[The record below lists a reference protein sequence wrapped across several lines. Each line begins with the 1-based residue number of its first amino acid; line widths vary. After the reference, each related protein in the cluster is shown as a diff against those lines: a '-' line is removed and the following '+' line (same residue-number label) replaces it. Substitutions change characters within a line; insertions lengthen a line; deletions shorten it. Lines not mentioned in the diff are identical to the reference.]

1 MSSGAITRAFGI
13 VSASE
18 FGLPLPG
25 EGDTIGRFRQLADLT
40 RSDIAVGRMVEA
52 HCDAA
57 AILHELDGP
66 PMGPGELWGVWAA
79 EPPAPL
85 VTAQIE
91 SGIWTLTGTK
101 VWCSGASGC
110 THALVTARAD
120 GCRRLFAVDLR
131 QSGVHPSAVEWC
143 NRGMAETNT
152 AAVEFVDVEARPV
165 GEPGGY
171 LDRAGFWHG
180 GVGVAACWFGGAAKV
195 AQALY
200 RKTRSDSDDITLMH
214 LGAVDAQLA
223 TGWAELAQAAA
234 DIDKKPGDLADARR
248 RAFRVRWSIE
258 QIAAGV
264 LDRVARALGPAP
276 LVGNPDHAQ
285 AVADLSIYIR
295 QSHADRDLVELGRLA
310 AGEDAR

>member
-1 MSSGAITRAFGI
+1 MSSGAITRAFAI

-18 FGLPLPG
+18 FSLPLPG

-40 RSDIAVGRMVEA
+40 RSDIAAGRMVEA

-66 PMGPGELWGVWAA
+66 PMGPGDLWGVWAA

-200 RKTRSDSDDITLMH
+200 RKARSDSDDITLMH

-234 DIDKKPGDLADARR
+234 DIDEKPGDLADARR

-276 LVGNPDHAQ
+276 LVGNRDHAQ

>member
-1 MSSGAITRAFGI
+1 
-13 VSASE
+13 
-18 FGLPLPG
+18 
-25 EGDTIGRFRQLADLT
+25 
-40 RSDIAVGRMVEA
+40 
-52 HCDAA
+52 
-57 AILHELDGP
+57 
-66 PMGPGELWGVWAA
+66 
-79 EPPAPL
+79 
-85 VTAQIE
+85 VTAELE

-101 VWCSGASGC
+101 VWCSGALGC

-152 AAVEFVDVEARPV
+152 AAVEFVEVEARPV

-200 RKTRSDSDDITLMH
+200 RKARSDSDDITLMH
-214 LGAVDAQLA
+214 LGAVDALLA

-234 DIDKKPGDLADARR
+234 DVDKRPGDLAEARR

-258 QIAAGV
+258 QVAAGV

-310 AGEDAR
+310 AGDAP